1 MSEQKPVSETTT
13 GDTIKVGD
21 RTLTAKEVG
30 ELLEKE
36 RTLTSVRE
44 SLERALRSGDSMAL
58 VELLTAAGYDE
69 DAAINAVLSSIRA
82 GAERYDDEN
91 DEEEEKDEYEDE
103 EEEEEEEEEDE
114 DVEDVANEEQT
125 GERAPATRA
134 KADEDAQWGV
144 QAWLKHMF
152 DSAVDEAL
160 AKSKLLE
167 KYTALIDAR
176 EKNPKDA
183 EASKR
188 LVREEVIRDFRN
200 IADYA
205 LQDRIAKEG
214 VAAFKADPARAI
226 RETVLNVVPMMENIA
241 RRRYGNP
248 NAIGARHTPL
258 GETEQW
264 LESARERKVGFNPE
278 PGEDIVTSTTKFQ
291 DAFTRAVLEE
301 AYNPGDNKV

>member
-1 MSEQKPVSETTT
+1 MSEQKPVDSGTMT
-13 GDTIKVGD
+13 GNTIKVGD
-21 RTLTAKEVG
+21 RTLTAKEVE
-30 ELLEKE
+30 ELINKE
-36 RTLTSVRE
+36 NTLTSIRQN
-44 SLERALRSGDSMAL
+44 LERALRDGDSMAL

-82 GAERYDDEN
+82 GVESDE
-91 DEEEEKDEYEDE
+91 DEYEDE
-103 EEEEEEEEEDE
+103 EEEEEEEEEGDE
-114 DVEDVANEEQT
+114 DVEDVADEEQT
-125 GERAPATRA
+125 GEYTPATRA
-134 KADEDAQWGV
+134 EANEDAQWGV

-160 AKSKLLE
+160 TKSKLLE

-264 LESARERKVGFNPE
+264 LESARERKVGFSPE